1 MMKKALA
8 AMALAGVAMTAQA
21 AVQFGQ
27 GFDNVDTLA
36 AQGWLRINASSPAG
50 GTNWY
55 QGDASVFTAQAG
67 ALGDSYIAANY
78 NNSVAGGT
86 ISNWLIS
93 PVFDISKDGSVS
105 FWLRGIDEAPYSDQV
120 AFGFSDGSGA
130 PGDFAMS
137 DAITVPTDGWAQY
150 TIFYNTGA
158 AGSTAR
164 FAIQYTGAADSSD
177 YLGVDTFAVNVPEPT
192 SALLFAVG
200 ALGLG
205 AIRRRQRG

>member
-21 AVQFGQ
+21 EVQFQQ
-27 GFDNVDTLA
+27 GFDNVDSLA
-36 AQGWLRINASSPAG
+36 AQGWIRINASSPAG
-50 GTNWY
+50 LTDWY
-55 QGDASVFTAQAG
+55 QGDASKFTAQTG
-67 ALGDSYIAANY
+67 AINSYIAANY
-78 NNSVAGGT
+78 NNAAAGGT
-86 ISNWLIS
+86 IDNWLIS
-93 PVFDISKDGSVS
+93 PVFDISKNGSVS

-137 DAITVPTDGWAQY
+137 DAITVPTDGWTQY

>member
-21 AVQFGQ
+21 AVQFEQ
-27 GFDNVDTLA
+27 GFDNVNSLA
-36 AQGWLRINASSPAG
+36 AQGWIRINASSPAG
-50 GTNWY
+50 LTDWY
-55 QGDASVFTAQAG
+55 QGDASKFTAQTG
-67 ALGDSYIAANY
+67 AINSYIAANY
-78 NNSVAGGT
+78 NNAAAGGT
-86 ISNWLIS
+86 IDNWLIS
-93 PVFDISKDGSVS
+93 PVFDISKNGSVS

-130 PGDFAMS
+130 PGDFTMA
-137 DAITVPTDGWAQY
+137 DAITAPTDGWTQY